1 MRQGGAKLILHA
13 WGYYVLPV
21 IADGEIPGPIPNPEV
36 KPIRVRD
43 SVRLQALQGP
53 LTGRTLMLAQAFR

>member
-1 MRQGGAKLILHA
+1 MKQSRAKLILHG
-13 WGYYVLPV
+13 WGNYVLPV

-53 LTGRTLMLAQAFR
+53 LTGRAPMLA